1 MEGATEKHEG
11 ATAKA
16 VTSATAGTDLKDLN
30 TGLKT
35 VVAAAHA
42 VLAAHSAEIDALN
55 VYPVPDGDTGINML
69 LTLRSV
75 LEEVS
80 SSPDSSSEAA
90 ARNVSRAVLM
100 GARGNSGVILSQVLR
115 GACDVLGKAKA
126 LDAGTISAA
135 LAGAKE
141 RAYATVREPVEG
153 TMLSVIKDAAAVA
166 QSRVEQGERDP
177 LEVLRAAAREAR
189 VSVERTPELLGVL
202 KEAGVVDAGGLGISV
217 ILDGLVAA
225 FSGEEPV
232 QDLPETKAGGEG
244 LRETI
249 EHSAEE
255 AWGYCTEFIVSGFS
269 GDEREFEARIREMGK
284 SVLVIP
290 DGDLVKVHLHTQDP
304 GGALTYAGSFGRLS
318 GVKAD
323 DMEAQ
328 TRARANDGGDP
339 SQVLS
344 TAKLGV
350 VAASRGAGN
359 RTLFQSMG
367 AVVVEGGQGANP
379 SAEDFVRAV
388 ELAGAEA
395 VILLPNFKNGAPTAE
410 QVGEL
415 VKAKIYVV
423 PTTSIAGGLAAM
435 IGYDPEGEPE
445 DVVEEMCEIS
455 ADLRCGEVT
464 RAVREARIEGREVPE
479 GAYIGLFDGELVAVE
494 EGVEDA
500 AVRLVEK
507 MLEHGAEVVTL
518 LRGYGMDE
526 RSARKVAERI
536 KLLYNGVEVE
546 VKDGGQPL
554 YPLQVVAE

>member
-1 MEGATEKHEG
+1 MEGTTEKHEG
-11 ATAKA
+11 AVAEA

-30 TGLKT
+30 TDLKT

-42 VLAAHSAEIDALN
+42 ALAAHSAEIDALN
-55 VYPVPDGDTGINML
+55 VYPVPDGDTGTNML

-80 SSPDSSSEAA
+80 SASGSSSEAA
-90 ARNVSRAVLM
+90 ARDVSRAALM

-115 GACDVLGKAKA
+115 GACDVLGKSEA
-126 LDAGTISAA
+126 LDAGAIAAA

-153 TMLSVIKDAAAVA
+153 TMLSVIKDAAAA
-166 QSRVEQGERDP
+166 ARSRVEQGERDP

-189 VSVERTPELLGVL
+189 ASVQRTPELLGIL

-217 ILDGLVAA
+217 ILDGLVAT

-290 DGDLVKVHLHTQDP
+290 DRDLVKVHLHTQDP

-328 TRARANDGGDP
+328 TRARADDGGDP
-339 SQVLS
+339 SQVPS

-367 AVVVEGGQGANP
+367 VVVVEGGQGANP

-395 VILLPNFKNGAPTAE
+395 VILLPNNKNVVPTAE

-415 VKAKIYVV
+415 VEAEVYVV

-435 IGYDPEGEPE
+435 IGYDPEGEPA
-445 DVVEEMCEIS
+445 DIVEEMCEIS

-464 RAVREARIEGREVPE
+464 RAVREARIGDREVPE
-479 GAYIGLFDGELVAVE
+479 GAYIGLLDGELVTVE

-507 MLEHGAEVVTL
+507 MLEHGADVVTL

-526 RSARKVAERI
+526 RSVWKVAERI
-536 KLLYNGVEVE
+536 KLLDNGVEIE